1 MPVGIGLLGCGTV
14 GGGVAQLLTTN
25 ASAIAHTGGADFVL
39 RAIAVRDALKARPG
53 ISGSALF
60 TTDAAALVRRDDIGL
75 IVECIGGTGIAGDLV
90 AQAIDAGKHVVTAN
104 KDLLATQ
111 GPRLA
116 ARAAERGVTLHYE
129 AAVGGA
135 IPIVRALR
143 ESLAGEEVLE
153 VGGVLNGTTN
163 FILDEMT
170 RGATYAGAL
179 ADAQRLGYA
188 EADPASDVEGIDAAH
203 KLAILMQLAFKRAVT
218 SPLIARR
225 GITQLTRDDVSFGMR
240 MGWRVKLIACARS
253 EAALPG
259 DVLRAGVTPAFVPE
273 RHPFADPVGAQNC
286 IRVIGRAS
294 GSLTFSGSGAGRD
307 PTASAVIGD
316 IVAALRSTAGMRG
329 DSPVLAP
336 VAAGAVTPLE
346 LSHVVRVASLRD
358 ARPAQRALAS
368 AGHEAHA
375 AADAPAVVV
384 APLALDRAGELASA
398 LDAGGIRAAAVLPL
412 WDDGIGTIV
421 ALREG
426 VA

>member
-14 GGGVAQLLTTN
+14 GGGVAHLLTAN
-25 ASAIAHTGGADFVL
+25 ASAIARTGGADFVL
-39 RAIAVRDALKARPG
+39 HGIAVRDPAKARPG
-53 ISGSALF
+53 VSDPSLF
-60 TTDAAALVRRDDIGL
+60 TTDAAALIRRDDVSL
-75 IVECIGGTGIAGDLV
+75 VVECIGGTGIAGELV
-90 AQAIDAGKHVVTAN
+90 EAALAAGKHVVTAN

-116 ARAAERGVTLHYE
+116 ALAAARGVTLHYE

-163 FILDEMT
+163 FILSEMT

-179 ADAQRLGYA
+179 AEAQRLGYA
-188 EADPASDVEGIDAAH
+188 EADPTSDVEGIDAAH

-225 GITQLTRDDVSFGMR
+225 GITSVTREDVSFGMR

-253 EAALPG
+253 AAAL
-259 DVLRAGVTPAFVPE
+259 AASVTPAYVPDG
-273 RHPFADPVGAQNC
+273 HPFADPVGAQNC

-294 GSLTFSGSGAGRD
+294 GSLTFAGSGAGRD

-316 IVAALRSTAGMRG
+316 IVAALRSVAGIRG

-336 VAAGAVTPLE
+336 VTAPAIAPLE
-346 LSHVVRVASLRD
+346 LPHVVRVTSLRD
-358 ARPAQRALAS
+358 ARPAQRALAN
-368 AGHEAHA
+368 AGYDARA
-375 AADAPAVVV
+375 ASDAPAVIV
-384 APLALDRAGELASA
+384 APLGLDRASELARA
-398 LDAGGIRAAAVLPL
+398 LEAGSIRAAAVLPL
-412 WDDGIGTIV
+412 WDDGAGTIV
-421 ALREG
+421 SAREG

>member
-1 MPVGIGLLGCGTV
+1 MPIGIGLLGCGTV
-14 GGGVAQLLTTN
+14 GGGVAHLLTAN
-25 ASAIAHTGGADFVL
+25 ASAIARTGGAGFVL
-39 RAIAVRDALKARPG
+39 RAIAVRDAAKARPG
-53 ISGSALF
+53 VSDPTLF
-60 TTDAAALVRRDDIGL
+60 TTDAAGLVRRDDVSL
-75 IVECIGGTGIAGDLV
+75 VVECIGGTGIAADLV
-90 AQAIDAGKHVVTAN
+90 EAAILAGKHVVTAN

-116 ARAAERGVTLHYE
+116 ALADANGVTLHYE

-143 ESLAGEEVLE
+143 ESLAGEDVLE

-163 FILDEMT
+163 FILSEMT

-179 ADAQRLGYA
+179 AEAQRLGYA
-188 EADPASDVEGIDAAH
+188 EADPTSDVEGIDAAH

-225 GITQLTRDDVSFGMR
+225 GITAVTRDDVSFGMR

-253 EAALPG
+253 AATLEAS
-259 DVLRAGVTPAFVPE
+259 VTPAYVPE

-294 GSLTFSGSGAGRD
+294 GSLTFAGSGAGRD

-316 IVAALRSTAGMRG
+316 IIAALRSAAGIRA

-336 VAAGAVTPLE
+336 VAAQAIAPLE
-346 LSHVVRVASLRD
+346 LPHVVRVASLRD
-358 ARPAQRALAS
+358 ARPAQRALAN
-368 AGHEAHA
+368 AGHEARA
-375 AADAPAVVV
+375 ASDAPAVIV
-384 APLALDRAGELASA
+384 APLRLDRAGELASA

-412 WDDGIGTIV
+412 WDDGAGTIV
-421 ALREG
+421 AAREG